1 MKSCA
6 ERCVNCD
13 AEGATVL
20 HPLHEKVEKY
30 REIHPYLC
38 SSRPRLFCSADCLR
52 QNCRE
57 WEIPILKTWVQEF
70 VPFKN
75 IYKKRKWLIHLCCKT
90 VDYLLSRNSTLFK
103 LFFASAKKGIA
114 EQELELEKS
123 QAQLERLRAIDVQL
137 RARRADMVESRAR
150 LMKRTE
156 NSPELA
162 ELVVQMNGKLGEID
176 DLLVSKNELCEQIE
190 ISPDAEMNKI
200 FTFWL
205 DDMELMAPN
214 FIN

>member
-20 HPLHEKVEKY
+20 HPHEKVEKY
-30 REIHPYLC
+30 REIHPYL
-38 SSRPRLFCSADCLR
+38 SSNRPRLFCNADCLR

-70 VPFKN
+70 VPFKS
-75 IYKKRKWLIHLCCKT
+75 IYKKRKGLIQLCCKT
-90 VDYLLSRNSTLFK
+90 VDYLLSRNSPMFK
-103 LFFASAKKGIA
+103 LFFAAAKKGIA

-123 QAQLERLRAIDVQL
+123 RAQLERLRTIDVQL
-137 RARRADMVESRAR
+137 RTRRADMVENQAR
-150 LMKRTE
+150 LLKRTE
-156 NSPELA
+156 HSPELA
-162 ELVVQMNGKLGEID
+162 ELLVQINGKIGEMD
-176 DLLVSKNELCEQIE
+176 DLLASKNELYEQIE
-190 ISPDAEMNKI
+190 SSPDAEMNEI
-200 FTFWL
+200 FIFWL